1 MKRTNRIFTVL
12 IFIFLYIPMVVLV
25 LGSFNTGKNLAVF
38 EGFTLNQYKELFRD
52 ADLLALLGN
61 SLLIAILSTAIAT
74 AFGTFAAVGIHSLK
88 PRMRKA
94 VMTLTNIPMT
104 NPDIVTGIS
113 LSLLFVFIGT
123 GMLGQKQS
131 LNFWTLLIAH
141 ITFNLPYVIL
151 NVMPKLQQ
159 MNPAL
164 QDAAMDLGCTPVQS
178 FFKVTIHEIMPG
190 IISGAIMAF
199 TMSLDDFV
207 ISYFVTGSEFVTLPV
222 KIYSFTKKPIHPKV
236 YAMFT
241 LLFLLIFVLMVTM
254 NLLQLRGEKRKTD
267 KQARIPSKG
276 MRIFQRVAA
285 IACVAVLLIGS
296 FALIVTTRQDKI
308 TLNVMNWGQNIADG
322 TEDTLDIIAAFEE
335 KYPNIKV
342 NYSEYASNEELYS
355 KLSTGGL
362 VVDII
367 IPSDYMIDRMRR
379 EGMLQELNFDNI
391 PNYKNVISTYK
402 DQPYDPENKYSVP
415 YTWGTV
421 GIIYNSKYVDEA
433 DVTGWELLWN
443 EKYAG
448 QILMFDNSRDAFG
461 IAQYKLNSQ
470 SDDPNSFSVNSTD
483 KEELDACAKELAKQK
498 PLVRQYVMDQVYD
511 KMIEENAWIA
521 PYYAGDA
528 MMMMDSN
535 EDLRFY
541 LPENQKFNLF
551 IDAMCIPTCAQE
563 KEAAEKFI
571 DFMCDPEISGA
582 NMDYICYGSP
592 IEGATDYMEEY
603 LAESEVIY
611 PPDEILSRGTSYGYL
626 PQETIRYVENQFLG
640 IRVGKSAD
648 EEEDAASGSAAPAII
663 MLTALA
669 AAGVFLCLP
678 KRKSK

>member
-1 MKRTNRIFTVL
+1 MKKSNRIFTVL
-12 IFIFLYIPMVVLV
+12 IFIFLYIPMAVLV
-25 LGSFNTGKNLAVF
+25 LASFNTGKSLTSF
-38 EGFTLNQYKELFRD
+38 EGFTFNQYLELFRD
-52 ADLLALLGN
+52 KDLLALLGN
-61 SLLIAILSTAIAT
+61 SMLIAILSTAIAT
-74 AFGTFAAVGIHSLK
+74 GFGTFAAVGIHKLK

-113 LSLLFVFIGT
+113 LSLLFVFVGS
-123 GMLGQKQS
+123 GMLNQRQS

-164 QDAAMDLGCTPVQS
+164 QDAAMDLGCTPLQS
-178 FFKVTIHEIMPG
+178 FFKVTLHEIMPG
-190 IISGAIMAF
+190 VISGAIMAF

-222 KIYSFTKKPIHPKV
+222 KIYSLTRKQIHPKI

-241 LLFLLIFVLMVTM
+241 LLFLLIFVLMITM
-254 NLLQLRGEKRKTD
+254 NLLQIKGDKRKEKRRAKVVS
-267 KQARIPSKG
+267 KQMLVFRRICAG
-276 MRIFQRVAA
+276 VCA
-285 IACVAVLLIGS
+285 IAVLFGCGWLILS
-296 FALIVTTRQDKI
+296 TRQDKI

-322 TEDTLDIIAAFEE
+322 SDGTVDIIAAFEE
-335 KYPNIKV
+335 TYPYIDV

-355 KLSTGGL
+355 KLSNGGL
-362 VVDII
+362 VVDVI
-367 IPSDYMIDRMRR
+367 IPSDYMIGRMID
-379 EGMLQELNFDNI
+379 EDMLLPLNKVNI
-391 PNYKNVISTYK
+391 PNLEKVLPEYLNKGF
-402 DQPYDPENKYSVP
+402 DPDNTYSVP

-421 GIIYNSKYVDEA
+421 GIIYNANYVDEA

-461 IAQYKLNSQ
+461 IAQYKLGYSCN
-470 SDDPNSFSVNSTD
+470 PKTT
-483 KEELDACAKELAKQK
+483 EELEICAEELAKQR
-498 PLVRQYVMDQVYD
+498 PLVQQYVMDQIYD

-528 MMMMDSN
+528 MMMMEEN

-541 LPENQKFNLF
+541 LPENQKFNMF
-551 IDAMCIPTCAQE
+551 IDAMCIPYCAEE
-563 KEAAEKFI
+563 KDAAELFI

-592 IEGATDYMEEY
+592 IDGATEYMEDY
-603 LAESEVIY
+603 LADSEVIY
-611 PPDEILSRGTSYGYL
+611 PFESSEEASARTESYEAL
-626 PQETIRYVENQFLG
+626 PLELNRVMENLFQKIRLN
-640 IRVGKSAD
+640 
-648 EEEDAASGSAAPAII
+648 
-663 MLTALA
+663 
-669 AAGVFLCLP
+669 
-678 KRKSK
+678 